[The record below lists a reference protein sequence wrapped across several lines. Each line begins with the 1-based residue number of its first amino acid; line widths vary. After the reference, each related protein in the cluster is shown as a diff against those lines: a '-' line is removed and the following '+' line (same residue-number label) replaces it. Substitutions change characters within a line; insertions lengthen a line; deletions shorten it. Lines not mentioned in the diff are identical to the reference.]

1 MNIYERIF
9 DRLEELHMSQ
19 IELSRRTGIA
29 TSTISDWR
37 KKKINPQAD
46 KLVAICKALEMS
58 LVDLLCEEEET
69 EKSVSTDLETQRRV
83 LRYFELLEICRDI
96 NKENESKK
104 IKRNVSFIQDVDGNN
119 IVIINDI
126 RFKGKRSVEWSDV
139 EKYLRQY
146 VGDFYQIAETE
157 DIIYIGTDLPDEY
170 AGSNYTKHIK
180 GTIAIP
186 EMIEIA
192 TSKSFEDNKKN
203 KHSRHAKNGLY
214 QLI

>member
-1 MNIYERIF
+1 MWRRGNREISIDRFRNPKKSTKIF
-9 DRLEELHMSQ
+9 W
-19 IELSRRTGIA
+19 IA
-29 TSTISDWR
+29 
-37 KKKINPQAD
+37 
-46 KLVAICKALEMS
+46 
-58 LVDLLCEEEET
+58 
-69 EKSVSTDLETQRRV
+69 
-83 LRYFELLEICRDI
+83 
-96 NKENESKK
+96 
-104 IKRNVSFIQDVDGNN
+104 GNN

-180 GTIAIP
+180 WTIAIP

-203 KHSRHAKNGLY
+203 KYSRHAKNGLY